1 MKTAKQPDRNTHQQS
16 PDTTDHGT
24 GTSMPTLTLDDTREP
39 LKGLAALRPAP
50 ASTHSPYQLH
60 DDLDGAADYASLFT
74 VENQALLFAA
84 FRPQFRD
91 VEFPHPVP
99 IMTHGERQRLLL
111 RRTFTLSTLQQRQ
124 GQATGDAGRQIDL
137 LYRRHTLLKLTVYF
151 GARQT
156 LLYTRSAPFVLYPW
170 MLLHPCFDLIERYLN
185 QHHRITDCLASYT
198 HQDSPVTREFWYA
211 RHYRQDPLIPA
222 RLSKSIRR
230 S

>member
-111 RRTFTLSTLQQRQ
+111 RRTFTLSLLLQRQ
-124 GQATGDAGRQIDL
+124 GPATGCPGRQIDL
-137 LYRRHTLLKLTVYF
+137 LYRRHTLLKPTVSF
-151 GARQT
+151 
-156 LLYTRSAPFVLYPW
+156 
-170 MLLHPCFDLIERYLN
+170 
-185 QHHRITDCLASYT
+185 
-198 HQDSPVTREFWYA
+198 
-211 RHYRQDPLIPA
+211 
-222 RLSKSIRR
+222 
-230 S
+230 